1 MPDSHV
7 LGILLTVFMSWETQH
22 RAACIQKGEHTTL
35 TACNDIIV
43 GKFLPDLH
51 TKGVGE
57 PSLLYF
63 VGILSCMTVQS
74 LLLVALERMDA
85 TLWKYRR

>member
-1 MPDSHV
+1 M
-7 LGILLTVFMSWETQH
+7 
-22 RAACIQKGEHTTL
+22 
-35 TACNDIIV
+35 
-43 GKFLPDLH
+43 
-51 TKGVGE
+51 
-57 PSLLYF
+57 YF